1 MNNLLKA
8 MLKGNK
14 HDAYTQVDEG
24 ELVWKPNLIMPSH
37 ENDIQVPSIDLVE
50 TTALNLDA
58 KIN

>member
-24 ELVWKPNLIMPSH
+24 ELVWKPNLIMP
-37 ENDIQVPSIDLVE
+37 
-50 TTALNLDA
+50 
-58 KIN
+58 